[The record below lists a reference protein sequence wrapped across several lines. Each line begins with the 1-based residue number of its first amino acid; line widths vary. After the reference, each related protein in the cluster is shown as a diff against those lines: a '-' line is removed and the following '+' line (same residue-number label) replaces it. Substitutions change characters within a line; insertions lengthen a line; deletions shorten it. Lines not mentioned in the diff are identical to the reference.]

1 MISLYEHATDAWSD
15 YFDNG
20 FKYYSRGNFF
30 EDFIDFYKKNYTT
43 EYLEY
48 VLGFYGEN
56 QPSLDVLNI
65 PHHLRCMSKNLQ
77 IEFFDCCPT
86 KIQKHYIDFCYKS
99 IEEEYF
105 QSPHSEIYYDGGDG
119 GDGGDGEEKEEVI
132 DLTGDMEDDE
142 MPALIDADGD
152 VVMTDVVDQDSD
164 EMPELEDDADL
175 MSAVQSHLGYINYLI
190 NNFIPVAPTV
200 ELENTEVVHPDK
212 GDTDLYD
219 DLFESSDEES
229 DDDNC

>member
-1 MISLYEHATDAWSD
+1 MISLYQHATDAWSD

-65 PHHLRCMSKNLQ
+65 PLHLRSMSKNLQ

-119 GDGGDGEEKEEVI
+119 GDVEEKEEVI
-132 DLTGDMEDDE
+132 DLTGDMEDEYDE

-152 VVMTDVVDQDSD
+152 VVMTDVVDEDSD
-164 EMPELEDDADL
+164 VEMPDLEDDVDL
-175 MSAVQSHLGYINYLI
+175 MSAVQSHLGYINNFV

-200 ELENTEVVHPDK
+200 ELENTEVSHPDQD
-212 GDTDLYD
+212 DTDLYD
-219 DLFESSDEES
+219 DLFGSSDEES
-229 DDDNC
+229 DDADC